1 MLASVLLFFDV
12 SGGEI
17 MVIMLFVLMFFGSK
31 KIPELARGLGKGMR
45 EFQDA
50 SNGIRREI
58 QNEANKLRDEASKIQ
73 KDVRS
78 ETSLDQLLDDAPA
91 TEAPVMGA
99 PVAQQAIAAETPA
112 APENEIVAQVVNQT
126 NEASPIPPQTL

>member
-78 ETSLDQLLDDAPA
+78 ETSLDQLLDEAPA
-91 TEAPVMGA
+91 NEAPVMGA
-99 PVAQQAIAAETPA
+99 PVAQQTLAAETPA
-112 APENEIVAQVVNQT
+112 APENEIVAPVVNQT